1 MPAIAL
7 TPSPEISAAVWPLP
21 ARNMAETSLR
31 DQFGRRINYL
41 RISLTDACNL
51 RCVYCMPERMTFRPR
66 QELMTDA
73 ELLTL
78 AGLMADLGVDKI
90 RLTGGEPTVR
100 PNLVEIIRRLAQLPG
115 LKELAMTTNGVL
127 LPQLAEPLARAG
139 LNRINISID
148 TLDPAKFKRITRWG
162 SLDAVWAG
170 LEAAEAA
177 GLRPIK
183 INAVVTRGFNDEE
196 VVDLARLS
204 LERDW
209 DIRFIELMPFAG
221 EADFA
226 QHAVVSSAETRARIE
241 ASLGPLQELPG
252 HDRRDPARPYRL
264 PGARGALGF
273 ISSITEPFCAGC
285 NRVRLTADGKLRLC
299 LLRDGEIDLLTLLRQ
314 GAGAERLEKEIAAAV
329 WRKPWGH
336 GLPEGLIPQ
345 SRLMSQI
352 GG

>member
-1 MPAIAL
+1 MH
-7 TPSPEISAAVWPLP
+7 
-21 ARNMAETSLR
+21 
-31 DQFGRRINYL
+31 DQFGRRIHYL
-41 RISLTDACNL
+41 RISLTDVCNL
-51 RCVYCMPERMTFRPR
+51 RCVYCMPERMTFRPK

-78 AGLMADLGVDKI
+78 AGVMVGLGVDKI

-100 PNLVEIIRRLAQLPG
+100 PNLVEIVRSLSQLPG
-115 LKELAMTTNGVL
+115 LRELAMTTNGVL
-127 LPQLAEPLARAG
+127 LPQLAEALARAG

-162 SLDAVWAG
+162 SLDSVWAG
-170 LEAAEAA
+170 VEAAEAA

-196 VVDLARLS
+196 VADLARLS

-226 QHAVVSSAETRARIE
+226 QHAVVPSTETRKRIE
-241 ASLGPLQELPG
+241 GELGPLQEVPG
-252 HDRRDPARPYRL
+252 YDGRDPARPYRL
-264 PGARGALGF
+264 AGARGTLGF

-285 NRVRLTADGKLRLC
+285 NRIRLTADGKLRLC
-299 LLRDGEIDLLTLLRQ
+299 LLRDGELDLLGLLRQ
-314 GAGAERLEKEIAAAV
+314 DASAETIRQQITAAV

-336 GLPEGLIPQ
+336 GLPDGLIPQ